1 MKDIHEYDDIIALPH
16 PESASHPRMSLLERA
31 AQFSPF
37 AALSGYEE
45 AVKETARLTDEKTV
59 LSEEELAQ
67 LNQKFALL
75 MPKIKERPAVTLTRF
90 VADEKKTGGR
100 YLTETVR
107 IRRLDPVHR
116 LLITDDGRRI
126 SFDDI
131 ADLQNESLKTEPF
144 E

>member
-37 AALSGYEE
+37 AALSGYDD

-75 MPKIKERPAVTLTRF
+75 MPHIKERPEVTLTRF

-107 IRRLDPVHR
+107 IRRLDLILR
-116 LLITDDGRRI
+116 LLITVEGQKI
-126 SFDDI
+126 SLDDI
-131 ADLQNESLKTEPF
+131 ADLQIESRKTEPF